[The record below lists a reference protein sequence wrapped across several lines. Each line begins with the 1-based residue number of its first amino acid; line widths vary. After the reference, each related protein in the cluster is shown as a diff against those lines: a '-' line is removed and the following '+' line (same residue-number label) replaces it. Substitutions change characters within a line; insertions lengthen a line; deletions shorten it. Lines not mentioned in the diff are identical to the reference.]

1 MPRFFVQKSDMDDA
15 VVTLR
20 GDDAHHIAYSLR
32 LAAGEHITVVCEGM
46 AYDCALD
53 AFSPDKAKP
62 WVTARVCGAS
72 PVDTEPPYAAVLY
85 QALPKGDKLD
95 TIIQKAVECGVS
107 RVIPFESSRCI
118 ARAKPEAEM
127 RKTERRQRISEEAAK
142 QCGRGVIPEILPT
155 VSFTDML
162 EAASEAELVLFCYE
176 ADGTLPLPLVLHD
189 RMPTIPTG
197 APRPT
202 IAVIVG
208 SEGGFSPEEAAEAA
222 GRGFSMIGLG
232 KRILRCETAPS
243 FVLGCLSYQYEL
255 SSPIT

>member
-1 MPRFFVQKSDMDDA
+1 MPRFFVLSTDMEDGI
-15 VVTLR
+15 VTLN

-32 LAAGEHITVVCEGM
+32 LAAGEHITVVCDGV
-46 AYDCALD
+46 AYDCALES
-53 AFSPDKAKP
+53 FSPDKSKP
-62 WVTARVCGAS
+62 WVTACVCESA
-72 PVDTEPPYAAVLY
+72 PVDTEPPYVAVLY

-118 ARAKPEAEM
+118 ARAKPEAEA

-142 QCGRGVIPEILPT
+142 QCGRGIIPEILPT
-155 VSFTDML
+155 VSFADML
-162 EAASEAELVLFCYE
+162 VAAADADLVLFCYE
-176 ADGTLPLPLVLHD
+176 ADGTHPLPKVLND
-189 RMPTIPTG
+189 RMPTIPDP
-197 APRPT
+197 ASRPT

-208 SEGGFSPEEAAEAA
+208 AEGGFSPEEAAEAA
-222 GRGFSMIGLG
+222 SRGFAMIGLG

-255 SSPIT
+255 

>member
-1 MPRFFVQKSDMDDA
+1 MPHFFVRTSDIDEA

-32 LAAGEHITVVCEGM
+32 LAVGEHITVVCDGM
-46 AYDCALD
+46 AYDCALES
-53 AFSPDKAKP
+53 FSPEKSKP

-72 PVDTEPPYAAVLY
+72 PVDTEPPYAAMLY

-95 TIIQKAVECGVS
+95 TIIQKAVECGVT
-107 RVIPFESSRCI
+107 RVIPFESSRCV
-118 ARAKPEAEM
+118 ARAKPEAEA

-142 QCGRGVIPEILPT
+142 QCGRGIIPEVLPT
-155 VSFTDML
+155 LSFQGML
-162 EAASEAELVLFCYE
+162 EAAAEADLVLFCYE
-176 ADGTLPLPLVLHD
+176 ADGTEPLPRVLNN
-189 RMPTIPTG
+189 RMPTIPTDKS
-197 APRPT
+197 RPT

-222 GRGFSMIGLG
+222 RRGFSMISLG

-255 SSPIT
+255 